1 MFVGVLRLG
10 VLGSAIGSLI
20 VQMVSVWIQLG
31 YFMGKSREIKFHSF
45 VFDWKINREILLNGS
60 SEFIG
65 EMSSAISM
73 FAFNYVLMKYVG
85 AEGVAAFTILG
96 FVVYGYSMIC
106 IGFGQGI
113 SPLVSVCRGA
123 HEMQMAI
130 DIRKITNGILF
141 LTGVVIAGIFAM
153 TGKGYAGMFGCS
165 SSVAD
170 MVETGFRIYSIT
182 FFVMGYDV
190 INSMYFTS
198 CGDAKSSALISSL
211 RGIVLL
217 LAFILILPALLG
229 MNGVWLATPC
239 TEILTAIVSLCLI
252 QAQQKKI
259 KRDDNNGKQEKDAD
273 WHNHTE
279 CGY

>member
-1 MFVGVLRLG
+1 
-10 VLGSAIGSLI
+10 
-20 VQMVSVWIQLG
+20 
-31 YFMGKSREIKFHSF
+31 
-45 VFDWKINREILLNGS
+45 
-60 SEFIG
+60 
-65 EMSSAISM
+65 
-73 FAFNYVLMKYVG
+73 
-85 AEGVAAFTILG
+85 
-96 FVVYGYSMIC
+96 
-106 IGFGQGI
+106 
-113 SPLVSVCRGA
+113 
-123 HEMQMAI
+123 
-130 DIRKITNGILF
+130 
-141 LTGVVIAGIFAM
+141 
-153 TGKGYAGMFGCS
+153 
-165 SSVAD
+165 
-170 MVETGFRIYSIT
+170 
-182 FFVMGYDV
+182 MGYDV

>member
-1 MFVGVLRLG
+1 
-10 VLGSAIGSLI
+10 
-20 VQMVSVWIQLG
+20 
-31 YFMGKSREIKFHSF
+31 
-45 VFDWKINREILLNGS
+45 
-60 SEFIG
+60 
-65 EMSSAISM
+65 
-73 FAFNYVLMKYVG
+73 
-85 AEGVAAFTILG
+85 
-96 FVVYGYSMIC
+96 
-106 IGFGQGI
+106 
-113 SPLVSVCRGA
+113 
-123 HEMQMAI
+123 
-130 DIRKITNGILF
+130 
-141 LTGVVIAGIFAM
+141 
-153 TGKGYAGMFGCS
+153 MFGCS

-170 MVETGFRIYSIT
+170 MVATGFRIYSIT

-259 KRDDNNGKQEKDAD
+259 KRDDNNGKQEKCTD
-273 WHNHTE
+273 WHNDTE